1 MMSDKIFSKDNVVY
15 GKVTRTK
22 NKTYESYWLCPKGF
36 CSEGEYVWLGE
47 FLTKEHATNVLND
60 YVKNREE
67 SMGKL
72 TVMESSNSSFD
83 ALNLIPIF
91 AFSTLF
97 IIGLIV
103 FGILICR

>member
-1 MMSDKIFSKDNVVY
+1 MSDKIFSKDNVVY

-22 NKTYESYWLCPKGF
+22 NKTFESYWLCPKGF

-47 FLTKEHATNVLND
+47 FLTKEHATKVLNE
-60 YVKNREE
+60 YVKNREAT
-67 SMGKL
+67 MGKI
-72 TVMESSNSSFD
+72 TYVESPNSSFD

-91 AFSTLF
+91 LF
-97 IIGLIV
+97 AVLIIIGLIV